1 MCSAIRRPPIDVSG
15 TGWVSPWAAAASLPS
30 HMPLSQMRL
39 WTQSVQATP
48 LASPQARITPR
59 LWFAGSDRLYIRVRV
74 PVHEPGMSALPSRP
88 SQLGPPS
95 QDRSSQTALP
105 AVPSSMLPQ
114 AMPST
119 SDTCSTIRRP
129 LCTFVATGKVS
140 WRASDGS
147 RRSQKTEQTTGSAAA
162 AGPDG
167 ASGVNSPATRTITS
181 SAQALLSMSHLSFS
195 VVPRPMS

>member
-1 MCSAIRRPPIDVSG
+1 MCSAIRRPLIDVSG
-15 TGWVSPWAAAASLPS
+15 TGCVSLWAAEASVPS
-30 HMPLSQMRL
+30 HTPLSQMRL
-39 WTQSVQATP
+39 YTHAVQTTP
-48 LASPQARITPR
+48 LASPQARIMPR
-59 LWFAGSDRLYIRVRV
+59 LWCAGSDRLYTRVRV

-95 QDRSSQTALP
+95 QERSSQTALP

-140 WRASDGS
+140 
-147 RRSQKTEQTTGSAAA
+147 
-162 AGPDG
+162 
-167 ASGVNSPATRTITS
+167 
-181 SAQALLSMSHLSFS
+181 
-195 VVPRPMS
+195 